1 LPGTAGIRGTCAS
14 PGGCS
19 GIDPR
24 CRPTLAPITFDGSTG
39 QHVREEFGR
48 VGCRRLRS
56 CHNLSTNQHAPHC
69 RGRHSRT
76 CDSFKRPVK
85 APRSNPR
92 GNSNSVC
99 GSAAPSSKTSIDL
112 RQAYSCVSLIYRF
125 LHRSERGARGRP
137 CRDDRTKRS
146 RSTFSACSAR
156 SNHCFCSCSK
166 LALVTGSVAAA
177 AAISH
182 LRASQR
188 RFSDRALMQI
198 RDS

>member
-1 LPGTAGIRGTCAS
+1 MRNSVAS
-14 PGGCS
+14 AVAVC
-19 GIDPR
+19 DPATTSA
-24 CRPTLAPITFDGSTG
+24 PTST
-39 QHVREEFGR
+39 R
-48 VGCRRLRS
+48 
-56 CHNLSTNQHAPHC
+56 PHC

-112 RQAYSCVSLIYRF
+112 RQACSCVSLIYRF